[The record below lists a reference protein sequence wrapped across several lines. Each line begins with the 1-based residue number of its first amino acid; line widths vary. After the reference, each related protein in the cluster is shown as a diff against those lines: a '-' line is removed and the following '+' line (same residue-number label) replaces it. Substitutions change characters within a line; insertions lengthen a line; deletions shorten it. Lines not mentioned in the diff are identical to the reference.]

1 MNFHTTNKVVDFVC
15 IADFTNICVF
25 ALKMVKIV
33 DSVDSDWQ
41 SNIVVKQDFF
51 DDFTKSL

>member
-1 MNFHTTNKVVDFVC
+1 
-15 IADFTNICVF
+15 
-25 ALKMVKIV
+25 MVKIV

>member
-33 DSVDSDWQ
+33 DSADSDWQ